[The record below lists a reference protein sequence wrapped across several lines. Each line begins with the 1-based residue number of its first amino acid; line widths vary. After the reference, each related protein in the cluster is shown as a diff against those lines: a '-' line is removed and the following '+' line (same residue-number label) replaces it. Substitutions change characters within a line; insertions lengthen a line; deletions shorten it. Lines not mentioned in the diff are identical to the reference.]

1 MRAHYSYLKGDN
13 VAVAQCPASCGEL
26 IQGWI
31 LGSEKLV
38 SCPVDWYST
47 VAVTAAP
54 PLVNERPLSRA
65 MVERVLAHWQYPAHW
80 SNEIRVDVR
89 SSIPVAKGMASST
102 ADIAATAVATAH
114 HLGHSLDETTLAQL
128 CVSIEP
134 TDSTVFH
141 QLTLFDHNNAATQIA
156 CEPPPPIDLL
166 VLESPVT
173 LRTQDY
179 HRLPR
184 QQKLIASSPTLQQA
198 WNLVQEAC
206 ITQNP
211 LRLGEAATLSAIA
224 SQTLLPKPGFT
235 ALLSLVEECD
245 LYGLNVAH
253 SGSVVGL
260 MLDRKRHD
268 IARLKGKLAEKKLTR
283 HWPKQHLLK
292 MVTGGVKLQREPDIR
307 SHCRSA
313 LFGFYIGVFHFAHR
327 FQLFGNVAT
336 LFGDFG
342 IFNDVVINAIFIV
355 AFHAGDDTLNRLN
368 AHTWLDVVA
377 QVVQQQH
384 TLLVVTDLLLNVLNF
399 TLQFIFATEQTNKLQ
414 HVLERRLGCF
424 HFYTP
429 DNVRFGFVKQL
440 LVDKHY
446 VYPRHTS
453 SRQRKHRYVAACG
466 NLKVRG

>member
-1 MRAHYSYLKGDN
+1 MK
-13 VAVAQCPASCGEL
+13 
-26 IQGWI
+26 
-31 LGSEKLV
+31 
-38 SCPVDWYST
+38 
-47 VAVTAAP
+47 P
-54 PLVNERPLSRA
+54 PLHSFASQSNPL
-65 MVERVLAHWQYPAHW
+65 
-80 SNEIRVDVR
+80 I
-89 SSIPVAKGMASST
+89 
-102 ADIAATAVATAH
+102 
-114 HLGHSLDETTLAQL
+114 
-128 CVSIEP
+128 
-134 TDSTVFH
+134 STVFH

-184 QQKLIASSPTLQQA
+184 QQKLIASSATLQQA

-268 IARLKGKLAEKKLTR
+268 IARLKGKLAEKKTYPTLAKTNIYSR
-283 HWPKQHLLK
+283 WSLAGSNCSESLIYAPTAVAHY
-292 MVTGGVKLQREPDIR
+292 
-307 SHCRSA
+307 SA
-313 LFGFYIGVFHFAHR
+313 FTSACFHFAHR

-355 AFHAGDDTLNRLN
+355 AFHTGDDTLNRLN

-429 DNVRFGFVKQL
+429 DNVRFGFVKQ
-440 LVDKHY
+440 
-446 VYPRHTS
+446 TAS
-453 SRQRKHRYVAACG
+453 G
-466 NLKVRG
+466 

>member
-1 MRAHYSYLKGDN
+1 M
-13 VAVAQCPASCGEL
+13 
-26 IQGWI
+26 
-31 LGSEKLV
+31 
-38 SCPVDWYST
+38 
-47 VAVTAAP
+47 
-54 PLVNERPLSRA
+54 
-65 MVERVLAHWQYPAHW
+65 
-80 SNEIRVDVR
+80 
-89 SSIPVAKGMASST
+89 
-102 ADIAATAVATAH
+102 ATAH

-141 QLTLFDHNNAATQIA
+141 QLTLFDHNNAVTQIA

-173 LRTQDY
+173 PA
-179 HRLPR
+179 HARLPPSPLASR
-184 QQKLIASSPTLQQA
+184 KLIASSATLQQA

-292 MVTGGVKLQREPDIR
+292 MVTGGVKLQ
-307 SHCRSA
+307 
-313 LFGFYIGVFHFAHR
+313 
-327 FQLFGNVAT
+327 
-336 LFGDFG
+336 
-342 IFNDVVINAIFIV
+342 
-355 AFHAGDDTLNRLN
+355 
-368 AHTWLDVVA
+368 
-377 QVVQQQH
+377 
-384 TLLVVTDLLLNVLNF
+384 
-399 TLQFIFATEQTNKLQ
+399 
-414 HVLERRLGCF
+414 
-424 HFYTP
+424 
-429 DNVRFGFVKQL
+429 
-440 LVDKHY
+440 
-446 VYPRHTS
+446 
-453 SRQRKHRYVAACG
+453 
-466 NLKVRG
+466 